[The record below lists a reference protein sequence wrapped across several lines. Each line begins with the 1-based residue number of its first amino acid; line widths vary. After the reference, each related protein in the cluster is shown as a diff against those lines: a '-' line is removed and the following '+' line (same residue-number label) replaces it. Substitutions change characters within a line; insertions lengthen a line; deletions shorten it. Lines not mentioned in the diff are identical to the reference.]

1 MIRYPQH
8 RPEGLVVDATGKVEL
23 SNLMSVWASAEGL
36 TETHILD
43 TVEAHK
49 WQDTE
54 TMTPRYSLLGED
66 GSFQIRVHKPRRE
79 LQQRKSMPSKPR
91 STWLVK
97 SEGDEDRRRKGK
109 FTRVKSEPNGKKTT
123 EDPEAWDSEAKE
135 DDEGWEGYNW
145 AKKETADV

>member
-8 RPEGLVVDATGKVEL
+8 RPEGLVVDSTGKVEL
-23 SNLMSVWASAEGL
+23 SNLMSVWARAEGL

-54 TMTPRYSLLGED
+54 TLTPRYSLLGED
-66 GSFQIRVHKPRRE
+66 GSFQIRVHNSRKE
-79 LQQRKSMPSKPR
+79 SEQRKSMPSKPR

-109 FTRVKSEPNGKKTT
+109 FTRVKSEIKGKKNA
-123 EDPEAWDSEAKE
+123 EDPEAWDSEGQKE
-135 DDEGWEGYNW
+135 DDEFWTDW
-145 AKKETADV
+145 AKKETADE

>member
-91 STWLVK
+91 SSFRVLVIMY
-97 SEGDEDRRRKGK
+97 SGCAVLL
-109 FTRVKSEPNGKKTT
+109 FISSMLVVFV
-123 EDPEAWDSEAKE
+123 
-135 DDEGWEGYNW
+135 
-145 AKKETADV
+145 TATATSRQ